1 MCSAR
6 QSFAGR
12 DKREVELIC
21 GVCWPCADMAE
32 CDRDWHRPC
41 PHGFRAADIP
51 TPEYRRAL
59 GPVCVA
65 ESDYDGPCEQRVRFT
80 GILDKQL
87 FAERCR
93 ASWPCKRHCEKSV
106 LSMCPVGWAHI
117 GDSICAAP
125 ANFKVPGCHLLATF
139 AGWSAAMKT
148 EFAETCGV
156 EWPCVTDQDAAPEP
170 KDGPLPLGQCSELD
184 LSSSA
189 CPRSWARKG
198 TFCLPP
204 ARAEGRCAVAVDFTR
219 MVAEEKLRWAS
230 ECLASWP
237 CVGEAPAADQVRPRR
252 AFEAHFERA
261 GPLGVGGDIM
271 PIAG

>member
-219 MVAEEKLRWAS
+219 MVAEEERLR
-230 ECLASWP
+230 P
-237 CVGEAPAADQVRPRR
+237 MRVPR
-252 AFEAHFERA
+252 
-261 GPLGVGGDIM
+261 LL
-271 PIAG
+271 